1 MPQNTHVELVNKEA
15 ETLPRAISASEIPAV
30 RNEGER
36 WSRELAWVPGAKSSK
51 YFFERVKKISSRL
64 RPLFVSLGSLEK
76 GVTGGDDFNWLR
88 DNVRLLYS
96 EFSAVLDETKS
107 LPKLPHVRI
116 EQDEIVPRVAALADK
131 YLAAV
136 EYQFTEQTFTEFI
149 ASFQANTVLNLK
161 ELFTI
166 PLAIKLEL
174 LNRLAERGN
183 KVLSDLHGS
192 FGIGICVRSLRE
204 VSHTSWKDL
213 LEPLIVFDRILRQDP
228 AGAYPQMD
236 YDSREFYREQV
247 VEIAERSDRSETGIA
262 QEVLTL
268 ARHAASRGSDDA
280 RIAVR
285 QSHVGY
291 YLLAEGASELHQRVG
306 FRPGLGRRIYSFLRR
321 YPDELYLPGMLL
333 LSLGILSAILLLLT
347 PRYTPIGLILF
358 SMVVLLLPCSQTAVQ
373 LINYL
378 MTSLL
383 PAEILPKLDF
393 SDGIPDDCVT
403 LVAVPALLLNEEQ
416 IHRLAENLEVRFLG
430 NRDRNLHFMLL
441 TDLPDSRERPQEN
454 DPRVDLCAE
463 LIRGLNEKYAKD
475 GAGSFQLLHRHR
487 VYNPRE
493 RVWMGWER
501 KRGKLLDLNQ
511 LLQNKY
517 DSFPVKTGD
526 LSVLENARFVITLDA
541 DTELP
546 RGSAQRMVGAM
557 AHPLNR
563 AIVDPQKNI
572 VVSGY
577 GILQPRVGVS
587 VQSAGVSRLA
597 NIYSGETGFD
607 IYTRAISDVYQD
619 LYGEGNFA
627 GKGIYEVET
636 VHRVLDRR
644 FPRNALLSHDLI
656 EGAYARAGLASD
668 IEVIEDYPS
677 HYSAYNRRKHRWLRG
692 DWQIVEW
699 LFPKVPD
706 ETGKRVPNPIS
717 VISQWKILDN
727 LRRSLVEPATLLL
740 FVLGW
745 LVLPGSPLYWTITT
759 IGILFV
765 PTWFQFAFNLMR
777 AAVEKKK
784 KIARDAMDTLGT
796 ANFSVLLTLIF
807 LVHQTLVSMDAVVRT
822 MVRRMYT
829 RQRLLEWETA
839 AEAEMGSKRAPMD
852 MYLDW
857 LPAIALIFALMVL
870 WIRPRALPAAVPI
883 LVLWAS
889 SKLVALW
896 LNHPPGP
903 ARNEIS
909 QKDTRFLRCSAL
921 RTWRYF
927 AEFSTEEHHWLIPD
941 NVQEDPLKVAARVS
955 PTNIGLLLNARQV
968 ACEFGYLTAPE
979 FAEQSMRTL
988 ATIQKLPRYKGHL
1001 LNWYDTHT
1009 LEPLTPLF
1017 VSSVDSGNLV
1027 ASLWTLQQGCN
1038 ERLRR
1043 PVIEHKVL
1051 DGLND
1056 YLWVLHELRALSR
1069 KTASLVEHHSK
1080 ANSSAQWLI
1089 EPAQRARFAEI
1100 LAISNST
1107 GKLKHHAD
1115 VEWFATAAANLLAA
1129 VEKNIRSYTP
1139 WLLPEFS
1146 SLRQDAAIG
1155 LNASYEHPVLQR
1167 LPELIE
1173 RLEMRLIATMKSPV
1187 ASDRAALYQQL
1198 MDLLPEASTNVA
1210 RLIEN
1215 LQNIVAT
1222 ADQLASEMDFDF
1234 LLDKRRKLLS
1244 VGFDAG
1250 AEQLHSACYD
1260 LLASE
1265 SRIATFVGIAKDE
1278 IEQETWFLLG
1288 RAHTLDRGRPILLSW
1303 TGTMFEYLMPAL
1315 WMRSYPNTLLERS
1328 RDAVVRLQRNYAAN
1342 KHAPWGISESAYSK
1356 TDEAGNYQYHA
1367 FGISRVALRKDDEV
1381 EALVISPYSTFLALS
1396 VDGSESI
1403 RNLREMA
1410 RQGWTGPYGF
1420 YESVDFNPAR
1430 HTWRHRHE
1438 VVHCWMSHHEGMSLL
1453 ALANFLHEDVVQRWF
1468 HSDPRVQ
1475 ATELL
1480 LHEKPVSYVRPPLS
1494 GYGAAAA

>member
-1 MPQNTHVELVNKEA
+1 MEEEEV
-15 ETLPRAISASEIPAV
+15 
-30 RNEGER
+30 
-36 WSRELAWVPGAKSSK
+36 
-51 YFFERVKKISSRL
+51 
-64 RPLFVSLGSLEK
+64 
-76 GVTGGDDFNWLR
+76 
-88 DNVRLLYS
+88 
-96 EFSAVLDETKS
+96 
-107 LPKLPHVRI
+107 
-116 EQDEIVPRVAALADK
+116 VPRVAALAEK

-149 ASFQANTVLNLK
+149 AAFQVHTVLNMK

-166 PLAIKLEL
+166 PLAIKLVL

-204 VSHTSWKDL
+204 VSHTSWKNL

-236 YDSREFYREQV
+236 YDSRELYREQI
-247 VEIAERSDRSETGIA
+247 VEIAERSDRAETGIA
-262 QEVLTL
+262 QEILSL
-268 ARHAASRGSDDA
+268 ARQAANRSADDA
-280 RIAVR
+280 RMAAR

-291 YLLAEGASELHQRVG
+291 YLLAEGAPELYQRVG
-306 FRPGLGRRIYSFLRR
+306 FRPGLGRRIYSFLRSH
-321 YPDELYLPGMLL
+321 PDELYLPGMLL
-333 LSLGILSAILLLLT
+333 LSLGILSAVLLLLT

-373 LINYL
+373 LVNYL
-378 MTSLL
+378 MTALL

-463 LIRGLNEKYAKD
+463 LIRRLNEKYAKD

-517 DSFPVKTGD
+517 DSFPVKAGN

-546 RGSAQRMVGAM
+546 RSSAHRMVGAM

-563 AIVDPQKNI
+563 AIIDPQKNI

-627 GKGIYEVET
+627 GKGIYEVST

-765 PTWFQFAFNLMR
+765 PTWFQFAFNLVR

-784 KIARDAMDTLGT
+784 KIARDAIDTLST
-796 ANFSVLLTLIF
+796 AHFSVLLTLIF

-839 AEAEMGSKRAPMD
+839 AEAEMGTKRAPMD

-857 LPAIALIFALMVL
+857 MPAIALVLALLVL
-870 WIRPRALPAAVPI
+870 WIRPHALPAAVPI

-903 ARNEIS
+903 ARNLIS
-909 QKDTRFLRCSAL
+909 QKDARFLRCSAL

-941 NVQEDPLKVAARVS
+941 NVQEYPLKAAARVS
-955 PTNIGLLLNARQV
+955 PTNVGLLLNARQV

-979 FAEQSMRTL
+979 FAEQTMRTL

-1001 LNWYDTHT
+1001 LNWYDTQT

-1027 ASLWTLQQGCN
+1027 ASLWTLQQGCM

-1056 YLWVLHELRALSR
+1056 YLWVLHELRAVSR
-1069 KTASLVEHHSK
+1069 KTANLIEHHSK
-1080 ANSSAQWLI
+1080 ANSSPQWLI
-1089 EPAQRARFAEI
+1089 ETAQRTRFAEI
-1100 LAISNST
+1100 LAVPDST
-1107 GKLKHHAD
+1107 QKLKHHAD
-1115 VEWFATAAANLLAA
+1115 VEWFATAAAHLLAS
-1129 VEKNIRSYTP
+1129 VEKAIRSYTP

-1173 RLEMRLIATMKSPV
+1173 RLEMRLIATMKSSSV

-1198 MDLLPEASTNVA
+1198 MDLLPEASSHVT
-1210 RLIEN
+1210 RLIES
-1215 LQNIVAT
+1215 LQNIAAA

-1342 KHAPWGISESAYSK
+1342 RHAPWGVSESAYSK

-1396 VDGSESI
+1396 ADGSESI

-1410 RQGWTGPYGF
+1410 RQGWIGPYGF

-1438 VVHCWMSHHEGMSLL
+1438 IVRCWMSHHEGMSLL
-1453 ALANFLHEDVVQRWF
+1453 ALANFMHEDVVQRWF

-1494 GYGAAAA
+1494 GYGTAAA